1 MIKIRSLIPALLFVL
16 LTAGCTQ
23 NIASAPPAEPTVGEV
38 NVSSD
43 VSSVS
48 EEAAAVSEDKI
59 AVSEDTA
66 SGPEEAVAE
75 KKDVVSL
82 DSLPYNLERYE
93 NEAKAEHPV
102 YEYFGD
108 RQIPK
113 NGRYIDIS
121 GINCRDKD
129 LEAFIDTL
137 TNVERIRMKDCGL
150 SNDQYAALQDEHPEI
165 RFIWN
170 IRVKNWVIP
179 TDTVAFSTLIGWPGN
194 CPLYDYD
201 AKYLK
206 YCTDMVALDLGHCY
220 ITDFSFLEYMPEIKI
235 LILVE
240 NYTYPD
246 SHRRLKDISAVRFC
260 KKLRYFE
267 FFANDVEDISVIS
280 ELTELE
286 DLNLCYNWTKMTDPI
301 KNLPHLKR
309 LWIYGT
315 RIAPADLQ
323 ELREIYPDV
332 EIVTSG
338 SGSVDQGWRSG
349 ERYEA
354 MRDMVINNKIDP
366 IYAVDATTY
375 EETLMTAR
383 YPVPEKEE
391 EKTEE
396 TKEESKEDNKEEN
409 KEENNA
415 AEPAEETAA
424 DENTEENME
433 EEEQDEK

>member
-1 MIKIRSLIPALLFVL
+1 MKSIRTLIPALILMMIL
-16 LTAGCTQ
+16 AGCTQ
-23 NIASAPPAEPTVGEV
+23 SVAAPASPTQTPV
-38 NVSSD
+38 VSND
-43 VSSVS
+43 TAVS
-48 EEAAAVSEDKI
+48 EDDTTPSENMAAVSEDKA
-59 AVSEDTA
+59 AVSENT
-66 SGPEEAVAE
+66 VKAE
-75 KKDVVSL
+75 KKEVVSI

-93 NEAKAEHPV
+93 NEAKEPHPV
-102 YEYFGD
+102 YEEFGG
-108 RQIPK
+108 RLIPA
-113 NGRYIDIS
+113 NARYIDIS
-121 GINCRDKD
+121 GINLKDKD
-129 LEAFIDTL
+129 FDAFLDTL
-137 TNVERIRMKDCGL
+137 TDVKGITMKDCGL
-150 SNDQYAALQDEHPEI
+150 SNDGYAAITDAHPDI
-165 RFIWN
+165 KFIWN

-179 TDTVAFSTLIGWPGN
+179 TNTVAFSTLIGWPGN

-220 ITDFSFLEYMPEIKI
+220 ITDFSFLENMPELKI
-235 LILVE
+235 LIIVE

-246 SHRRLKDISAVRFC
+246 SHRRLKDISAVGNC

-267 FFANDVEDISVIS
+267 FFANDVEDISVIA

-286 DLNLCYNWTKMTDPI
+286 DLNLCYNWTRTCDSI

-315 RIAPADLQ
+315 RIPSADLQ

-332 EIVTSG
+332 QIITSG

-375 EETLMTAR
+375 EETMMTAP
-383 YPVPEKEE
+383 YPVPEEEE
-391 EKTEE
+391 EKPAVEENKTAEE
-396 TKEESKEDNKEEN
+396 TKEDNTAAAPEEETPADNNEEN
-409 KEENNA
+409 I
-415 AEPAEETAA
+415 
-424 DENTEENME
+424 E
-433 EEEQDEK
+433 EEEDDEK